1 MSALEALKA
10 VANGESQSW
19 GTSSSTIRLE
29 WKGGEAYGEEA
40 VLESFRRAPLDLA
53 AGSAISTSGALLWTD
68 GQTALVADLYD
79 ERLDRMWRIGPGQ
92 APALEPGVSVPF
104 DIDLMQDRGDVF
116 WRYDDHLWLAP
127 EHAAAIET
135 LAQGIVAPCAED
147 HRVRVFVLRAF
158 SSEDR
163 FGMLASVFRL
173 SSESTRTASF
183 RVVAALVSPERELLV
198 ADDYPAAEW
207 VPRL

>member
-1 MSALEALKA
+1 MSAFEALEA
-10 VANGESQSW
+10 VAAGETPPRGALS
-19 GTSSSTIRLE
+19 GTSRLE
-29 WKGGEAYGEEA
+29 WQGGEAYGEEA
-40 VLESFRRAPLDLA
+40 VLESFRRARLDLA
-53 AGSAISTSGALLWTD
+53 AGSAISTPGTMLWTD

-79 ERLDRMWRIGPGQ
+79 ERLGRLWRIGPGR
-92 APALEPGVSVPF
+92 APAREPAVAVPF
-104 DIDLMQDRGDVF
+104 DVDLKQDRRDVL
-116 WRYDDHLWLAP
+116 WRHDDHPWLAP

-135 LAQGIVAPCAED
+135 LARGIAAPSAQD

-173 SSESTRTASF
+173 SSEPTRAASF
-183 RVVAALVSPERELLV
+183 RMVAALVSANGELLV
-198 ADDYPAAEW
+198 ADNFPPTDW